1 VSVAVA
7 REGDPVPA
15 RQALRRAL
23 LDVAAAACP
32 DCAPVVERERG
43 PFPVG
48 AQPPDGAGRWVC
60 TATVATAPPGMS
72 WTAAGLA
79 RTAAAV
85 LTAHGWSVRAEPTV
99 TEAQRYEVIAERP
112 GGRVVASVRAEEGI
126 LRLTGRFD
134 VPAPA
139 APQSPD
145 PGGSPSRGPQ
155 PSGWEPAD
163 DVQAA
168 LRLAVERGDD
178 RGYLDLLLDTPLY
191 LPSAVDAAATARFA
205 TVAVDGQVH
214 LVAFTAAPAPA
225 PRGAGWQVT
234 SYLDLAQRWPDPSW
248 RLVVDPG
255 TPIEAY
261 LPAPSAEAVGGAVRL
276 PARPAPAEP
285 AAEPFRPLNA
295 LETALY
301 EAVAADDRDAV
312 FAALAA
318 DGAVVWMATGTGE
331 LRPTDPGF
339 AWPVTAVDDGLGVRV
354 YTAPRRAAD
363 ALGEA
368 VEVVPV
374 ELAEVAAAWPDRT
387 YRLVVDPG
395 GPLAVTVPGFVL
407 STLVRR

>member
-1 VSVAVA
+1 MTVA
-7 REGDPVPA
+7 RGGGQVPA
-15 RQALRRAL
+15 RQALRRTL

-43 PFPVG
+43 PFPDDPK
-48 AQPPDGAGRWVC
+48 PPDGAGRWVC

-72 WTAAGLA
+72 WTASELV
-79 RTAAAV
+79 RTAAEV
-85 LTAHGWSVRAEPTV
+85 LTAHGWSVGAEPTV
-99 TEAQRYEVIAERP
+99 TEARRYEVIAERP
-112 GGRVVASVRAEEGI
+112 GGRVVASVRADEGI
-126 LRLTGRFD
+126 LRLAGRAE
-134 VPAPA
+134 VPSPEPA
-139 APQSPD
+139 APR
-145 PGGSPSRGPQ
+145 SRGPQ
-155 PSGWEPAD
+155 PGGWQPAG

-191 LPSAVDAAATARFA
+191 LPSAADSGAAARFA
-205 TVAVDGQVH
+205 TVAVDDQVH
-214 LVAFTAAPAPA
+214 LVAFTAAPTPA
-225 PRGAGWQVT
+225 PRGGGWRVT

-276 PARPAPAEP
+276 PARPAPTEP

-339 AWPVTAVDDGLGVRV
+339 AWPVAPVDDGLGVRV

-368 VEVVPV
+368 VEVVAV